1 MGMSN
6 SMSDSTARRRSARV
20 ATRLKVVLSGVNAQ
34 SLSFEERTETIEV
47 SKYGARIYTR
57 QELKTGALLSLER
70 PDADRASKFKVVYQA
85 PVDPETGRR
94 ETGIEFVGV
103 DGFWG
108 VQFPP
113 EKGPWN

>member
-1 MGMSN
+1 MGISS

-20 ATRLKVVLSGVNAQ
+20 TMHLKVVLSGVNAQ
-34 SLSFEERTETIEV
+34 SENFEERTETIEV
-47 SKYGARIYTR
+47 SKYGAKVYTR
-57 QELKTGALLSLER
+57 QEFKIGAPLSLER
-70 PDADRASKFKVVYQA
+70 PDAERVSKFKVVYQSPA
-85 PVDPETGRR
+85 DPETGRR

-103 DGFWG
+103 DSFWG

>member
-6 SMSDSTARRRSARV
+6 SMSESSARRRSGRV
-20 ATRLKVVLSGVNAQ
+20 ASRLKVVLSGVNAQ
-34 SLSFEERTETIEV
+34 SQDFEERTETIEV
-47 SKYGARIYTR
+47 SKYGAKIYTR

-70 PDADRASKFKVVYQA
+70 PDAERVSKFKVVYQGPA
-85 PVDPETGRR
+85 EPETGRR

-103 DGFWG
+103 DSFWG